1 MLIFTSFVSEKVCR
15 DEATMRKT
23 VIIFLLLLISICTSE
38 AQRMPY
44 FTHYYNNPYLYNPAY
59 AGYDKHTVFYLT
71 HRQQWY
77 GVEGAPMSTQLSFHS
92 PIGNANPLF
101 IGADIVDDRLGALKH
116 NAVKFSMAYMIPLS
130 SEHEHY
136 IKTAFSA
143 GIGMHSYDLAD
154 MNIGDDLILQA
165 ALSNQTFLDGRFGF
179 KYHNRGFNLSVSLPH
194 LFTPPPILLEGFSDV
209 TFDKF
214 SRMIFSTHY
223 RFSFNEEGTTAFEPT
238 VLYHYST
245 LEPSQL
251 EALGIFYF
259 NDSFWAGGGYQQQS
273 GISGTAGFKVKN
285 LKFSY
290 AYNTGGSE
298 VSAYGMGTHEI
309 QLGLIIGKKKEVLKR
324 KPRLSTQNTI
334 DDIPDEALLE
344 KHAKSR
350 EKSQRR
356 RKKKE
361 KEEVPDRKKVD
372 PNANITIIENPPSD
386 DKAQPESSEKVENND
401 NIIAEERSKPV
412 EAEQETKATP
422 AVRQNIFSNQQKAPQ
437 KNDYENLKFD
447 SFENTSKNKGVIQL
461 SEDTNTQTPV
471 QNSSQPKVS
480 EPKTDS
486 PPPAQ
491 TQMQK
496 EAQEK
501 QEVEWNNSP
510 FEEDQTEEDVHP
522 LAMKGGFY
530 IIAGTFS
537 TQANA
542 EKMADKLTKQG
553 FFPEI
558 GYHNEKK
565 YFYVHLFQA
574 ADKEQALKELERLK
588 QNDTF
593 KQSWILTVEP

>member
-1 MLIFTSFVSEKVCR
+1 
-15 DEATMRKT
+15 MRKT

-77 GVEGAPMSTQLSFHS
+77 GVEGAPMSTQLIFHS

-130 SEHEHY
+130 SEYEHY

-154 MNIGDDLILQA
+154 MNIGDDLVLQA

-223 RFSFNEEGTTAFEPT
+223 RFNFNEEGTTAFEPT

-273 GISGTAGFKVKN
+273 GMSGTAGFRVKN
-285 LKFSY
+285 LKLSY
-290 AYNTGGSE
+290 AYSTGGSE
-298 VSAYGMGTHEI
+298 VSVYGMGTHEV
-309 QLGLIIGKKKEVLKR
+309 QLGLVIGKKKEVLKR

-334 DDIPDEALLE
+334 DDIPDEALIE

-350 EKSQRR
+350 EKSQRK

-361 KEEVPDRKKVD
+361 KEEVPDRKKVN
-372 PNANITIIENPPSD
+372 PNANITIIENQPSD
-386 DKAQPESSEKVENND
+386 SNTQSGASEEVENND
-401 NIIAEERSKPV
+401 DIIIEESSKAV
-412 EAEQETKATP
+412 EAEQKTQ
-422 AVRQNIFSNQQKAPQ
+422 AVPVVKQNSFPNQQKAQQ
-437 KNDYENLKFD
+437 KKDYEDLKFD
-447 SFENTSKNKGVIQL
+447 SFGNTSGNKGVIQL
-461 SEDTNTQTPV
+461 GEHTNTQTPV
-471 QNSSQPKVS
+471 QNSSQTKVS
-480 EPKTDS
+480 EPKTVS
-486 PPPAQ
+486 PTPDQ
-491 TQMQK
+491 NQRQQK
-496 EAQEK
+496 EEK
-501 QEVEWNNSP
+501 QEMEWNSSP
-510 FEEDQTEEDVHP
+510 FEEKQTEEDVHP
-522 LAMKGGFY
+522 LTMKGGFY

-542 EKMADKLTKQG
+542 EKMADKLTQQG

-558 GYHNEKK
+558 GYHSEKK
-565 YFYVHLFQA
+565 YFYVHIFQA
-574 ADKEQALKELERLK
+574 SDKDQALKELERLK
-588 QNDTF
+588 QNDAF
-593 KQSWILTVEP
+593 QQSWILTVDP